1 METTMVREF
10 EGRSM
15 RVRPWRGRLWVEAR
29 NLGDVL
35 GYTDPSEVLR
45 VVDRHAEDFVEGTDV
60 VVLRGSDLAEY
71 LGGDRQTDG
80 HKTEDAMVRNLTLL
94 SELAARMVAML
105 ARTPDAARVRRW
117 LAEVWS
123 QIARTGSYQP
133 PAAPALGRDV
143 LYGSLPEMTV
153 AIGEWLRRGEHPAG
167 FRRERFTAGD
177 VLRCGFGVAEE
188 HGLLVSVGKALARLG
203 LQSRPAHG
211 SRLWTVA
218 GWTGTV
224 PAVPP
229 PPVVRPAPTSALALL
244 DSGERSSLAGVFAEK
259 GRAAV
264 ASGDRARAQL
274 AFDAALLAMG

>member
-29 NLGDVL
+29 NLGEVL
-35 GYTDPSEVLR
+35 GYTDPGEVLR
-45 VVDRHAEDFVEGTDV
+45 VVDRHAEDFMDGTDV

-80 HKTEDAMVRNLTLL
+80 HKPEDAMVRNLTLL
-94 SELAARMVAML
+94 SEIAARMVAML

-133 PAAPALGRDV
+133 SAAHAHGPALGLDV

-153 AIGEWLRRGEHPAG
+153 AIGATVAQVHALCAE
-167 FRRERFTAGD
+167 
-177 VLRCGFGVAEE
+177 VLR
-188 HGLLVSVGKALARLG
+188 LRAL
-203 LQSRPAHG
+203 
-211 SRLWTVA
+211 
-218 GWTGTV
+218 TG
-224 PAVPP
+224 
-229 PPVVRPAPTSALALL
+229 
-244 DSGERSSLAGVFAEK
+244 G
-259 GRAAV
+259 
-264 ASGDRARAQL
+264 AQ
-274 AFDAALLAMG
+274 